1 MSRGSSV
8 GGALHIAIVGLF
20 VLAGSIAAPPVPA
33 ILIHLIVESVVDLGR
48 GSVQQSRQARQSNEI
63 FYPQSPFVLR

>member
-1 MSRGSSV
+1 MSRGGPV
-8 GGALHIAIVGLF
+8 GGTLHIAIVGLS

-48 GSVQQSRQARQSNEI
+48 GVASSQDKVDNLTRYFTQGV
-63 FYPQSPFVLR
+63 FLF

>member
-48 GSVQQSRQARQSNEI
+48 GSVSGTGRLLSG
-63 FYPQSPFVLR
+63 FLHF